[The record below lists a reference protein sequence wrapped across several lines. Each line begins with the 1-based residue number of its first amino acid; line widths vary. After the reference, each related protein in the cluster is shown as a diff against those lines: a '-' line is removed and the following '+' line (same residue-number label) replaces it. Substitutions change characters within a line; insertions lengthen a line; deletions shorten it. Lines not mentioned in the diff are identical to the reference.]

1 MTTWDPPLFSPASD
15 AVTWSTCR
23 DSYLLGL
30 LRTSG
35 PVWDLTWCH
44 HLENTA
50 GESRAW
56 DLTLKIRSWS
66 YFLDK
71 IEIDKIEVYLH
82 KPLNKDV
89 VLNQNY
95 RPGGKMKL
103 RIWSYLIFKGNSSE
117 GEEHKKERYTAL
129 AFVLCCLGLVAEKC
143 HFGSTFSWKWILH
156 ILLFLRSCMT

>member
-1 MTTWDPPLFSPASD
+1 MKHAQGQ
-15 AVTWSTCR
+15 
-23 DSYLLGL
+23 LLGL

-50 GESRAW
+50 GESRVW

-95 RPGGKMKL
+95 RPGEKMKL
-103 RIWSYLIFKGNSSE
+103 KIWSYLIFKGNSSE
-117 GEEHKKERYTAL
+117 GEERKEKIHGASFCL
-129 AFVLCCLGLVAEKC
+129 VL
-143 HFGSTFSWKWILH
+143 FGAGCWKVSFWPH
-156 ILLFLRSCMT
+156 ILLKVDSARSIISEIMYDLNLGSKLLNFTVS

>member
-1 MTTWDPPLFSPASD
+1 MKHAQGQ
-15 AVTWSTCR
+15 
-23 DSYLLGL
+23 LLGL

-50 GESRAW
+50 GESRVW

-95 RPGGKMKL
+95 RPGEKMKL
-103 RIWSYLIFKGNSSE
+103 KIWSYLIFKGNSLE
-117 GEEHKKERYTAL
+117 GEERKEERYTAL

-143 HFGSTFSWKWILH
+143 HFGPTFSWKWILH
-156 ILLFLRSCMT
+156 VLLFLRSCTT